1 MWHHH
6 APTAVFRGDSLRTPR
21 HHLRSAA
28 RGQMHAGLVVSR
40 GLTDYDLARLNDRT
54 EMRDRPVMRHRLR
67 VLAIGAAGIAA
78 PAGSAGRF
86 DAGTIG
92 QAEIFPAVEP
102 LAQRRVAMG
111 WGGVTAI
118 TPEALVAMEQR
129 LVRPVAD
136 HVVLAATVA
145 AVRRVVDPFVDVP
158 LAAAA
163 VAGVATGM
171 AENQGATVA
180 TTALR
185 TAGRGAD
192 ASLGHKN

>member
-1 MWHHH
+1 
-6 APTAVFRGDSLRTPR
+6 
-21 HHLRSAA
+21 
-28 RGQMHAGLVVSR
+28 
-40 GLTDYDLARLNDRT
+40 
-54 EMRDRPVMRHRLR
+54 MRDRLR

-78 PAGSAGRF
+78 PVSSAGRF
-86 DAGTIG
+86 VAGTVG
-92 QAEIFPAVEP
+92 QAQIFAAIEM
-102 LAQRRVAMG
+102 LAQRRVAVG

-145 AVRRVVDPFVDVP
+145 AARRVVDPFVDVP
-158 LAAAA
+158 FATAA

-171 AENQGATVA
+171 PENQGAAVA